1 MSDDLRNESGAGFP
15 VVVVTD
21 SDRPERGAMRT
32 SFAALIVVV
41 GCLFVSS
48 CTVDRQEQPP
58 VNVLL
63 ITLDTIRADRLGC
76 YGNRRIATPNLDRL
90 AAEGVLF
97 ENAFTP
103 VPSTLP
109 SHCSIMTGMYPARH
123 GVHDN
128 GIYRL
133 GDNLTTLAER
143 LRDEGYRTGAFV
155 SAFVLDRQFGLAQG
169 FDTYDDQVDQ
179 PQFDAD
185 PARLLL
191 DERIPDE
198 HRPWLVQ
205 LASAFERRA
214 DAVSR
219 RAIAWLRRLPQEPFF
234 LWVHYFDPHASYD
247 APEPWTTRYDPDYT
261 GPMDGSPE
269 TFERI
274 FVENGWTTAADVP
287 RADFDHMVAR
297 YDGEIAFMD
306 TWIGML
312 LDTLDETG
320 RGEHTL
326 IVVVGDHGESF
337 GEHGQ
342 IWEHNSHIFDEVVR
356 VPFIVRPPGGLSG
369 GRRISGLVRTLDVAP
384 TILEF
389 AGAAGLDGVDG
400 TSLHSLFGDAR
411 VETPEG
417 EIFLQALQERQV
429 FASDYSWLGLRSARY
444 KLILKYRA
452 GETNPQTA
460 LFDLDGDRGE
470 LAPLSP
476 PPPGLTESW
485 SERTVTSYQTMKTES
500 GEHTWRGMDEVTSEA
515 LRALGYVK

>member
-1 MSDDLRNESGAGFP
+1 MA
-15 VVVVTD
+15 
-21 SDRPERGAMRT
+21 
-32 SFAALIVVV
+32 
-41 GCLFVSS
+41 GCLVLSA
-48 CTVDRQEQPP
+48 CAGDQPGEP
-58 VNVLL
+58 RVNVLL
-63 ITLDTIRADRLGC
+63 ITLDTTRVDRLGC

-97 ENAFTP
+97 ESAFTP

-133 GDNLTTLAER
+133 DETLTTLAER
-143 LRDEGYRTGAFV
+143 LRDEGYWTGAFV

-169 FDTYDDQVDQ
+169 FDTYDDRVDE
-179 PQFDAD
+179 PQIGGD
-185 PARLLL
+185 PARLLFDDRL
-191 DERIPDE
+191 PDE
-198 HRPWLVQ
+198 HRRWLAQ
-205 LASAFERRA
+205 LASSFQRRA

-219 RAIAWLRRLPQEPFF
+219 SAIDWLHESPQEPFF
-234 LWVHYFDPHASYD
+234 LWVHYFDPHASYN
-247 APEPWTTRYDPDYT
+247 APEPWTTRYDPDYS

-274 FVENGWTTAADVP
+274 FIENDWTTTTDVP
-287 RADFDHMVAR
+287 RPDLDHMVAR

-306 TWIGML
+306 WWIGRL
-312 LDTLDETG
+312 LDALEETG
-320 RGEHTL
+320 RRENTL

-369 GRRISGLVRTLDVAP
+369 GRRIPGLVRTLDVAP

-389 AGAAGLDGVDG
+389 AGAPRLDGIDG
-400 TSLHSLFGDAR
+400 TSLYSLFGDTR
-411 VETPEG
+411 GETPEND
-417 EIFLQALQERQV
+417 IFLQALRERQV
-429 FASDYSWLGLRSARY
+429 FASGNSWLGLRSARY

-452 GETNPQTA
+452 GETDPRSA
-460 LFDLDGDRGE
+460 LFDLDADQEE
-470 LAPLSP
+470 LVPLSP
-476 PPPGLTESW
+476 LPLGLIENWTY
-485 SERTVTSYQTMKTES
+485 RTVTGYQTMKTES
-500 GEHTWRGMDEVTSEA
+500 RERSEHEMNDVTSAA
-515 LRALGYVK
+515 LSSLGYIK